1 MKNRFILYA
10 ISLLLTCSLQAQSL
24 VEFQSI
30 AIENNPGIQ
39 SSYKQFEASL
49 QQIPQA
55 KSLVDPVLSGSYFL
69 RPMRT
74 LMGEQIFKLSL
85 NQQFPWFGTLKA
97 KGNAVALRTE
107 ANFQSFLNKKAELE
121 RRVAETYYPLIEVEV
136 FLDIEEEHIKLLNSI
151 YELAENQYENNQLK
165 LKDLFE
171 IEIQLEESKTN
182 TEVLKKRKTSLHAQ
196 MNALL
201 NRSLE
206 NSIQISTEIETTN
219 LMPSEA
225 SVEQH
230 PLFKSLQLQEESYQ
244 AEEQFSRKSAY
255 PKIGLGVEYVYMD
268 QFSQNGMQFGGMQ
281 MFMPMLSVSLPIFNK
296 KYKAA
301 IQETQLMQEAI
312 ELEKQNQYNQLNAEY
327 SRYKA
332 EMESEQELL
341 KLLAFKVKK
350 TQQILDLSYNEFEN
364 ALISLTDLLVVQQ
377 RLLNFQQE
385 QQISI
390 TALKTAETQLN
401 YLTYKN
407 ID

>member
-1 MKNRFILYA
+1 
-10 ISLLLTCSLQAQSL
+10 
-24 VEFQSI
+24 
-30 AIENNPGIQ
+30 
-39 SSYKQFEASL
+39 
-49 QQIPQA
+49 
-55 KSLVDPVLSGSYFL
+55 
-69 RPMRT
+69 
-74 LMGEQIFKLSL
+74 
-85 NQQFPWFGTLKA
+85 
-97 KGNAVALRTE
+97 
-107 ANFQSFLNKKAELE
+107 
-121 RRVAETYYPLIEVEV
+121 
-136 FLDIEEEHIKLLNSI
+136 
-151 YELAENQYENNQLK
+151 
-165 LKDLFE
+165 
-171 IEIQLEESKTN
+171 
-182 TEVLKKRKTSLHAQ
+182 
-196 MNALL
+196 
-201 NRSLE
+201 
-206 NSIQISTEIETTN
+206 
-219 LMPSEA
+219 
-225 SVEQH
+225 
-230 PLFKSLQLQEESYQ
+230 
-244 AEEQFSRKSAY
+244 
-255 PKIGLGVEYVYMD
+255 
-268 QFSQNGMQFGGMQ
+268 
-281 MFMPMLSVSLPIFNK
+281 MLSVSLPIFNK